1 MHTLEPRQRSQ
12 YHDQNRKMW
21 KCVGG
26 GGWKSL
32 QAAAYHVAQEYAVY
46 WAMLT
51 DTQRVI
57 PSSLCLL
64 GSHTR
69 WLLPSVPSTT
79 GRAEDHVLA
88 YKVRYSFLSKKK
100 KGSSLKR
107 PFPVSMKSNMKNA
120 THLLRYAYPGMH
132 LPRIAYV
139 RSKPQKPCQVFL
151 PTAEKATSA
160 PKQEPVLLITL
171 VNFTTVMHVIQ
182 LIPEQQQQHSLVTER
197 LTLSG

>member
-26 GGWKSL
+26 EGWKSL
-32 QAAAYHVAQEYAVY
+32 KAAAYHVAQEYAVY

-57 PSSLCLL
+57 LSSLCLL

-69 WLLPSVPSTT
+69 WLLPSVPSTS

-100 KGSSLKR
+100 KRQLIKETISHINEEQYEKCHTSTQICI
-107 PFPVSMKSNMKNA
+107 S
-120 THLLRYAYPGMH
+120 RYASTQDCICEKQTSEALPGFLAHGRKSH
-132 LPRIAYV
+132 LC
-139 RSKPQKPCQVFL
+139 SK
-151 PTAEKATSA
+151 ARASA
-160 PKQEPVLLITL
+160 ANHT
-171 VNFTTVMHVIQ
+171 
-182 LIPEQQQQHSLVTER
+182 
-197 LTLSG
+197 G